1 MQKRNRSQSG
11 EVVVEATIILPIAIL
26 CVILLLYISIFI
38 CQKAMLQA
46 ALETSVVYFKNTLTD
61 NFVEQSDTLALSSEE
76 DVVRAVGNQYTT
88 PEPLNPYDKF
98 SVFNKK
104 VSDDGF
110 GDYFD
115 SVAGNLLFRDDL
127 NDDPNDD
134 LKLTIDYS
142 NYILFKEISVTAR
155 QQLSFPI
162 DFSIIGVDGT
172 VDLSATAQVA
182 VVDHDELIR
191 NIDFAADAIR
201 DTKIGDAVKKLKSN
215 VTGLYG
221 KLKEKL
227 K

>member
-76 DVVRAVGNQYTT
+76 DGVRAVGNQYTT

-98 SVFNKK
+98 FVFNKK

-115 SVAGNLLFRDDL
+115 SVAGNLLFH
-127 NDDPNDD
+127 DD

-201 DTKIGDAVKKLKSN
+201 DTKIGDVVKKLKSN

>member
-1 MQKRNRSQSG
+1 MQKRNQRESG

-26 CVILLLYISIFI
+26 CVILLLYISVFI

-61 NFVEQSDTLALSSEE
+61 NFVEQNDKMAYTSEE
-76 DVVRAVGNQYTT
+76 DGVSAVGNQYAT

-98 SVFNKK
+98 FVFNKK

-115 SVAGNLLFRDDL
+115 SVAGNLLTHNNL
-127 NDDPNDD
+127 E
-134 LKLTIDYS
+134 LTIDYS

-162 DFSIIGVDGT
+162 DFSLIGVGGT

-191 NIDFAADAIR
+191 NIDFAVDALR
-201 DTKIGDAVKKLKSN
+201 DTRIGDVVKNMTSK
-215 VTGLYG
+215 VTGLYN
-221 KLKEKL
+221 KLKDKL

>member
-1 MQKRNRSQSG
+1 MQKRNGRESG

-61 NFVEQSDTLALSSEE
+61 NFVEQNDKLTISSEE
-76 DVVRAVGNQYTT
+76 GEVRAVGNHYTT

-98 SVFNKK
+98 FVFNKK

-110 GDYFD
+110 KTYFH
-115 SVAGNLLFRDDL
+115 SVAKNLIFKDVTLS
-127 NDDPNDD
+127 
-134 LKLTIDYS
+134 IDYS

-162 DFSIIGVDGT
+162 DFSMIGVGGT

-191 NIDFAADAIR
+191 SIDFAIDALR
-201 DTKIGDAVKKLKSN
+201 DTKIGDAVKNMTSN
-215 VTGLYG
+215 VTGLYS